1 MIKDSENKQFQY
13 VIVYKLDRFSRN
25 WYDSVIHKRT
35 LRKNGVK
42 VISATELIL
51 DTPEGIILES
61 MIKRLSEYYS
71 AELAQK
77 VKRGLNESRLKG
89 NFTGGIAIFGY
100 YLKDKK
106 LYINKLEAEIV
117 KKFLLMYVMESY

>member
-1 MIKDSENKQFQY
+1 
-13 VIVYKLDRFSRN
+13 
-25 WYDSVIHKRT
+25 
-35 LRKNGVK
+35 
-42 VISATELIL
+42 
-51 DTPEGIILES
+51 